1 MSYRRIFKVTLDYTN
16 RLVGAERFTL
26 GILPFALRAALY
38 AFKIIP
44 DDFVNSLGSSTF
56 SRPILKIIR
65 PLLVKTL
72 LF

>member
-1 MSYRRIFKVTLDYTN
+1 
-16 RLVGAERFTL
+16 LVWAERFTL
-26 GILPFALRAALY
+26 GILPFALRTALY

-44 DDFVNSLGSSTF
+44 DDFVNSLGSSNF
-56 SRPILKIIR
+56 FPPILKIIR